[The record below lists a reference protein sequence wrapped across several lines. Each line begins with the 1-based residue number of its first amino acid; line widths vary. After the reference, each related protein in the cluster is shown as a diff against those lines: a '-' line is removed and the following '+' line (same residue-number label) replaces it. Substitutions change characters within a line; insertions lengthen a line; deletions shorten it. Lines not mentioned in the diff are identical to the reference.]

1 MTVRDLRIKLETL
14 DDNAEVALDIPTDY
28 PSGVSKIE
36 NVERGYVNGRAY
48 AVITLVDDL

>member
-1 MTVRDLRIKLETL
+1 MTVEELIIKLKTL
-14 DDNAEVALDIPTDY
+14 DDNAEVAVDIPNDY

-48 AVITLVDDL
+48 AVITLIDDL